1 VENVMPKTIRGDVA
15 PRGRVRV
22 HAASTPPRTNASKPV
37 RRARLSADPKVERS
51 AWMEIEGLLAAA
63 HRRLEQQFSRAA
75 KIGAKDADS
84 LAQAGQ
90 RLLAGLRSH
99 FDLKVG
105 SLYPVLY
112 ETLADAGVI
121 LEAEIEIEVACDL
134 MRRLDGMKPFDE
146 RYQPT
151 LNILGSWLDRHL
163 EQERAR
169 LFAAARRAQPAFAR
183 RMPDMRAKFAV
194 DAAVL
199 GEAPASTGSAGELQ
213 ANGRVVTQAKPPR
226 RPRVTNGARGRAVSP
241 AAGFLN

>member
-1 VENVMPKTIRGDVA
+1 MPKTIRGEVTS
-15 PRGRVRV
+15 RGRTGV
-22 HAASTPPRTNASKPV
+22 HAPSTPPRTNASKPV

-51 AWMEIEGLLAAA
+51 AWLEIEGLLTAA

-75 KIGAKDADS
+75 KIGAKDAES

-90 RLLAGLRSH
+90 RLLGGLRSH

-105 SLYPVLY
+105 SVYPVLY

-121 LEAEIEIEVACDL
+121 LEAEIEIEVARDL
-134 MRRLDGMKPFDE
+134 MWRLDGMKPFDE

-151 LNILGSWLDRHL
+151 LNVLGAWLHRHL

-169 LFAAARRAQPAFAR
+169 LFVAARRAQPTFAP
-183 RMPDMRAKFAV
+183 RMPDMRAKFAL

-199 GEAPASTGSAGELQ
+199 GDAPASAGGAGERY
-213 ANGRVVTQAKPPR
+213 ANGRVVTQEKPPR
-226 RPRVTNGARGRAVSP
+226 VPRVANGARGRAVSP